1 MNTLRGITE
10 IKIGGKLRPIKFGTN
25 STALLCELRGIT
37 LKDMGVMFSEDRI
50 KNNEITGGEIRDMIY
65 SGLVSAA
72 RSKGIEVDFDQYMV
86 GDWIDEMDANELV
99 KAFDVL
105 GQSQPKGSNVTPK
118 KKVRKAS

>member
-25 STALLCELRGIT
+25 STALLCEIRGIT
-37 LKDMGVMFSEDRI
+37 LNDMGLMFSEERI

-65 SGLVSAA
+65 AGLVSAA
-72 RSKGIEVDFDQYMV
+72 RSKKIEIDFDQYQV
-86 GDWIDEMDANELV
+86 GDWIDEIDPNELV
-99 KAFDVL
+99 KAFEVM
-105 GQSQPKGSNVTPK
+105 GESQPKGSNTTAK